1 MNNLTTWE
9 ISISLFFKDISN
21 YSIFVI

>member
-9 ISISLFFKDISN
+9 ILISLFFKDISN
-21 YSIFVI
+21 YPIFVI